1 MDKQERHYNIFKLN
15 RVFAISSILFL
26 LLLIWTFADDYSRSW
41 RTYQSEFRQMEI
53 VQTDSLLKLEE
64 KILNEMSEYQEA
76 LSLLKTVEESLTEK
90 DEELERLEMQRIYHH
105 QVN

>member
-64 KILNEMSEYQEA
+64 KITQRNVRISG
-76 LSLLKTVEESLTEK
+76 STILTENC
-90 DEELERLEMQRIYHH
+90 RRILD
-105 QVN
+105 